1 MADVTQPVV
10 ATVVCE
16 EKPRAEQA
24 RVEVVDGA
32 LCSEAEL
39 HRAIVTTAITSGIV
53 CALAGVGL
61 GYLLGLREGR
71 E

>member
-1 MADVTQPVV
+1 MTDVTQVV
-10 ATVVCE
+10 TTVVCD

-32 LCSEAEL
+32 LCSEEEL
-39 HRAIVTTAITSGIV
+39 RRAVVTTAVTSGIL
-53 CALAGVGL
+53 CALAGIGL
-61 GYLLGLREGR
+61 GYLIGLREGR

>member
-1 MADVTQPVV
+1 MADVTERVV
-10 ATVVCE
+10 TTVVYE

-32 LCSEAEL
+32 LCSEEEL
-39 HRAIVTTAITSGIV
+39 RCAIVTAAVTSGIL

>member
-1 MADVTQPVV
+1 MAHMTQPVV
-10 ATVVCE
+10 ATVVRE
-16 EKPRAEQA
+16 EKPRAEP
-24 RVEVVDGA
+24 VEVVDGA
-32 LCSEAEL
+32 LCSEEEL
-39 HRAIVTTAITSGIV
+39 HRAIVTTAVTSGIL

>member
-1 MADVTQPVV
+1 MATQEHPVV
-10 ATVVCE
+10 VVVTE
-16 EKPRAEQA
+16 PSDEQP

-32 LCSEAEL
+32 LCSAEDL
-39 HRAIVTTAITSGIV
+39 QRAVVAAAVTSGIL

-61 GYLLGLREGR
+61 GYLLGLRDGKE

>member
-1 MADVTQPVV
+1 MATTAERIVAAVV
-10 ATVVCE
+10 RE
-16 EKPRAEQA
+16 EKPRVDQP
-24 RVEVVDGA
+24 RVEVVEGA
-32 LCSEAEL
+32 LCSEEEL
-39 HRAIVTTAITSGIV
+39 RRAIVTTAVTSGIL